1 MIAKACLEKK
11 GVDVFVFDVGKLTSF
26 ADYLVICSGESD
38 RQVLAISD
46 NIDHELSAARTPPL
60 SIEGRSTA
68 QWVLLDSGDVVAHVF
83 RSDIREHYGLEKLW
97 IDAKPVRLP
106 ARLTETPIAPST
118 PVRVA
123 SRRPRRRG

>member
-1 MIAKACLEKK
+1 M
-11 GVDVFVFDVGKLTSF
+11 FDVGKLTSV

-46 NIDHELSAARTPPL
+46 NIDHELSVARTPPL
-60 SIEGRSTA
+60 SIEGASTA
-68 QWVLLDSGDVVAHVF
+68 QWVLLDCGDVVAHVF

-97 IDAKPVRLP
+97 IDAKRVRLP

-118 PVRVA
+118 PVRMA
-123 SRRPRRRG
+123 SPRPRRRG